1 MLGFSA
7 SSASIKLM
15 DTLRNHIAPPLPEAL
30 TMRIPIY
37 ALLCIA
43 FIGVEYGC
51 KASASAI
58 GQRSSRLQGR
68 DRDSLSVVRYL
79 AQIKCSA
86 RMIVKGDRGRFAI
99 VTQDSHTCKP
109 SVLVLTVT
117 RDAVSRVENMRN
129 VDCCYPR
136 SVTWV
141 GLRGVRGHALVI
153 RFDDPVE
160 GELGMYLYGDT
171 GQVGRLSKIY
181 QDGAGACA
189 PAELRTVDGDLA
201 LVSYQENPSGEDCE
215 SLCHIVIGRRFGMPP
230 SWLQLE
236 VWDGRRWTA
245 APSHLRRS
253 FYSRLA
259 GTYGA
264 MDTWVREDS
273 AGVPCRSGY
282 WLTNLEVFRKWAK
295 RSDSLASAS

>member
-1 MLGFSA
+1 
-7 SSASIKLM
+7 
-15 DTLRNHIAPPLPEAL
+15 
-30 TMRIPIY
+30 MRIPIY

-58 GQRSSRLQGR
+58 GQRSSRVQGR

-171 GQVGRLSKIY
+171 GQAGRLSKIY

-245 APSHLRRS
+245 APSHLHVWCHGYLGEGRLCRRPVS
-253 FYSRLA
+253 KWLLADEPGSLSKVGGAKRLA
-259 GTYGA
+259 RQCFVTEQPVLHA
-264 MDTWVREDS
+264 P
-273 AGVPCRSGY
+273 PCRARG
-282 WLTNLEVFRKWAK
+282 TVVGVNAG
-295 RSDSLASAS
+295 